1 MYDHNSLTFLPHRTN
16 VPLLINHD
24 AERPIG
30 VVRELMRF
38 EDTDGPW
45 LVAVAT
51 VTDRP
56 EWLKRGTRASF
67 GCKLA
72 RYSSFERHD
81 VMRKGYVTEVSV
93 LTVGHEPLEPGARVL
108 TLRENANPILPEPTP
123 TSAGVPPPV
132 ASAGAVPG
140 VFYGGG
146 LGAGGHGR
154 AAPPPESTTRPQ

>member
-1 MYDHNSLTFLPHRTN
+1 MTYTTLIRFAPLTTLERLNDPLWVRPGRTMYDNHSLTFLPHRTSG
-16 VPLLINHD
+16 VPLLVNHD
-24 AERPIG
+24 PEREIG

-81 VMRKGYVTEVSV
+81 VMRKGYVTEVV
-93 LTVGHEPLEPGARVL
+93 C
-108 TLRENANPILPEPTP
+108 
-123 TSAGVPPPV
+123 
-132 ASAGAVPG
+132 
-140 VFYGGG
+140 
-146 LGAGGHGR
+146 
-154 AAPPPESTTRPQ
+154 

>member
-146 LGAGGHGR
+146 LIR
-154 AAPPPESTTRPQ
+154 RPSGQVLGVR